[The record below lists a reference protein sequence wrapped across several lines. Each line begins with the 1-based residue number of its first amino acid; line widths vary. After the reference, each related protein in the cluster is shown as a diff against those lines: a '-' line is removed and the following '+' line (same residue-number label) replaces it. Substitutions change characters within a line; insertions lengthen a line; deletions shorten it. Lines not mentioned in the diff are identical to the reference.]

1 MSHRSL
7 TSDVPIIKI
16 AFASFIGTLIEF
28 FDMFIFGTASALVFN
43 HLFFPSL
50 DPLSGT
56 LASFATFG
64 VGFAARPLGGVI
76 FGHFGDRLGRKTM
89 LVLSLLVMGVGTAA
103 VGVLPTYGQIGIG
116 APALLVFVRLLQGI
130 AIGGEWSGAVLMAIE
145 HAPPGKRAFYASWP
159 QCGVPAGL
167 VLATGAFFLIELLP
181 HDAMMSW
188 GWRLP
193 FLASAALVVIG
204 LYIRVQI
211 SESPAFQAVRDR
223 GEESRFPAG
232 EVVRRAW
239 KPLLI
244 GVFSMAANS
253 IPFYMAT
260 VFALSY
266 GQKEAGVSRG
276 TLLLAVCIAAGL
288 QIFSMPAVAVLA
300 DRFGR
305 RPLLLFGCVLTVL
318 EAFPFFWLIN
328 TGNTFAVIAAMI
340 IALPVVHA
348 LTYSPMSSFLPELF
362 ETRVRYSGSAISYQ
376 VGSMLLS
383 GPVPFVSAALFAWAN
398 EPWPLAL
405 YIMTGAVVTF
415 AAVFVA
421 RESYRDDI
429 ACPGSPGRA
438 RRQHKQR
445 LPKTKMSNNTKVV
458 S

>member
-1 MSHRSL
+1 M
-7 TSDVPIIKI
+7 PIAKI

-28 FDMFIFGTASALVFN
+28 FDMFIFGTASALVFDE
-43 HLFFPSL
+43 LFFPKL
-50 DPLSGT
+50 DPLTGT
-56 LASFATFG
+56 LASFATFA

-76 FGHFGDRLGRKTM
+76 FGHFGDRLGRKKM

-103 VGVLPTYGQIGIG
+103 VGVLPTYAHVGIW
-116 APALLVFVRLLQGI
+116 APVLLVLARLLQGI

-159 QCGVPAGL
+159 LCGVPTGL

-193 FLASAALVVIG
+193 FLASAVLVAIG
-204 LYIRVQI
+204 LYIRMQI
-211 SESPAFQAVRDR
+211 SESPVFQAVRDR
-223 GEESRFPAG
+223 REEARFPAG
-232 EVVRRAW
+232 EVVRRAG
-239 KPLLI
+239 KPLLLGI
-244 GVFSMAANS
+244 FSMAANS

-266 GQKEAGVSRG
+266 GQKTVGLSRG
-276 TLLLAVCIAAGL
+276 TLLLAVCIASAL
-288 QIFSMPAVAVLA
+288 QIFTIPIVAMLT

-340 IALPVVHA
+340 LALPVVHA
-348 LTYSPMSSFLPELF
+348 LTYAPMSSFLPELF
-362 ETRVRYSGSAISYQ
+362 ETRVRYSGSAIAYQ

-398 EPWPLAL
+398 KPWPLAL
-405 YIMTGAVVTF
+405 YIVAGGVVSFAVVL
-415 AAVFVA
+415 VA
-421 RESYRDDI
+421 RESYRDDL
-429 ACPGSPGRA
+429 ARTGSAGISRGDLA
-438 RRQHKQR
+438 RTAS
-445 LPKTKMSNNTKVV
+445 PS
-458 S
+458 SD